1 MKLRAVK
8 YALTVR
14 KEPPYYES
22 SRNGKRKRVYE
33 SIKPLHHF
41 HMEYQLTP
49 GTVSPTVYK
58 TDIVTYSIV
67 AKVFTEH
74 DERVVNMWKE
84 GVLTYYGWKHRYE
97 SVARA
102 ALHYLLLSAVTS
114 SNYQ

>member
-1 MKLRAVK
+1 M
-8 YALTVR
+8 
-14 KEPPYYES
+14 
-22 SRNGKRKRVYE
+22 YE

-58 TDIVTYSIV
+58 TDIVTYSII

-97 SVARA
+97 SVTRSCIALPIALQSPAQIISRVVARLVRSHSDSA
-102 ALHYLLLSAVTS
+102 AMEH
-114 SNYQ
+114 